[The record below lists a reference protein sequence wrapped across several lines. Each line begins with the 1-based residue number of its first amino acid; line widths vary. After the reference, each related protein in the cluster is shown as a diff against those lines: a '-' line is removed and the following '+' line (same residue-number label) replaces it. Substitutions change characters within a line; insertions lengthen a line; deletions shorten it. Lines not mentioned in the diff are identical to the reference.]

1 MNLKHA
7 HYVLTILEE
16 GNITSAA
23 KKLHISQPSMSQTL
37 KAIEKDL
44 GAPIFFRQNRVLR
57 LTYAGK
63 KYVEAVRDIHAINEN
78 LHRLIEEMKQEVRG
92 LVRIG
97 ISTQRNISL
106 MPQILPIFMEK
117 FPLVRVELIEMPSK
131 NLENLVETDK
141 CDVAFITTMPK
152 QNHIQ
157 YRLIENEQ
165 IVLMASR
172 KTKFVRENPQSR
184 MVELHEARD
193 ELFVNLTP
201 EHSVRTIQERLC
213 GLLHFEPKVLVET
226 TSMEAAKMIAAR
238 SGAMMVCPYC
248 HISGN
253 IILDQLTKSYPLKCH
268 GFERHF
274 YFCCRKKI
282 HLTRYMEELF
292 LIAKKCCRDHIVPV
306 AQ

>member
-7 HYVLTILEE
+7 QYVLTILEE

-23 KKLHISQPSMSQTL
+23 KRLHISQPSMSQTL
-37 KAIEKDL
+37 KAIEEDL
-44 GAPIFFRQNRVLR
+44 GVPIFFRQNRGLN
-57 LTYAGK
+57 LTYAGQ
-63 KYVEAVRDIHAINEN
+63 KYVEAVRETLAIEEN
-78 LHRLIEEMKQEVRG
+78 LHRLIMELKQETRG

-97 ISTQRNISL
+97 ISAQRNISL
-106 MPQILPIFMEK
+106 MPQMLPIFIEK
-117 FPLVRVELIEMPSK
+117 YPMVQVELIEMPSK

-152 QNHIQ
+152 HNHIE

-165 IVLMASR
+165 IVLMASQETQFA
-172 KTKFVRENPQSR
+172 KSR
-184 MVELHEARD
+184 PEPCLVELSEA
-193 ELFVNLTP
+193 EEEPFVNLTP

-213 GLLHFEPKVLVET
+213 GLLQFEPRVLLET
-226 TSMEAAKMIAAR
+226 TSMEAAKMIAAKSR
-238 SGAMMVCPYC
+238 GLMVCPYC

-253 IILDQLTKSYPLKCH
+253 IILEQLTKSYPLNCH

-274 YFCCRKKI
+274 YFCYRKKA

-292 LIAKKCCRDHIVPV
+292 LIAKQCCRDHILPTG
-306 AQ
+306 